1 MKDAHAPI
9 SAQWGYEN
17 RTTAIRIPGGDLA
30 SKRIEHRVAG
40 GDTNPYL
47 VMTAVLGSAL
57 LGVQKKLTPIKPVVN
72 NAYSNS
78 AEKLA
83 NNWEDAINYFGN
95 DNGIK
100 QIFSKQLIDNL
111 IRTKRQELSEFKK
124 IESSEH
130 WKYYV
135 SAI

>member
-1 MKDAHAPI
+1 MLEIFPQLSDVKIDYA
-9 SAQWGYEN
+9 WGGTLGITRQRMPYFC
-17 RTTAIRIPGGDLA
+17 RLT
-30 SKRIEHRVAG
+30 
-40 GDTNPYL
+40 DTILSVSGYSGHG
-47 VMTAVLGSAL
+47 LG
-57 LGVQKKLTPIKPVVN
+57 T
-72 NAYSNS
+72 
-78 AEKLA
+78 
-83 NNWEDAINYFGN
+83 WEDAINYFGN

>member
-1 MKDAHAPI
+1 M
-9 SAQWGYEN
+9 
-17 RTTAIRIPGGDLA
+17 
-30 SKRIEHRVAG
+30 
-40 GDTNPYL
+40 
-47 VMTAVLGSAL
+47 
-57 LGVQKKLTPIKPVVN
+57 N

-83 NNWEDAINYFGN
+83 NNWEDAVNYFGN
-95 DNGIK
+95 DKGIK

-124 IESSEH
+124 IESSKH

-135 SAI
+135 ATI

>member
-1 MKDAHAPI
+1 MKDAHAPT

-100 QIFSKQLIDNL
+100 QIFSKQLIGNL

-124 IESSEH
+124 IESSKH